1 MCQARPWVQIS
12 FLLIIKTI
20 HYTEECVERFKYC
33 KQKAL
38 EKKIQEEEEKKA
50 HEDASDE
57 EYKEG
62 DSEEES
68 SSEDEEAAKNLNDT
82 VKVNCTLNYKLNVL
96 RNHISF
102 IFKS

>member
-1 MCQARPWVQIS
+1 M
-12 FLLIIKTI
+12 IIKKI
-20 HYTEECVERFKYC
+20 HFTEECVERFKYC

-38 EKKIQEEEEKKA
+38 EKKIQEEEEKK
-50 HEDASDE
+50 EDASDE